1 MHVRLRCPAGSI
13 GCEDQPAPPAGD
25 GCGAELQSWFLPK
38 QPGSGAPVKREPPPL
53 PPACQALLDKHL
65 L

>member
-1 MHVRLRCPAGSI
+1 AG
-13 GCEDQPAPPAGD
+13 E
-25 GCGAELQSWFLPK
+25 GCGAELQSWSLPK
-38 QPGSGAPVKREPPPL
+38 QPGSAARVKREPPPL